1 MFNPLSQVSL
11 ILKERRNRGEKEEMS
26 CAGRVLV
33 KGSMLIFHWEGR
45 HPGEEINSTRQQRF
59 EGYEEAEEEIIQST
73 ERLAQVEETLMRKE
87 NLHI

>member
-11 ILKERRNRGEKEEMS
+11 VLKKRRNHGEKEEMP

-45 HPGEEINSTRQQRF
+45 DPGEEVISTRQ
-59 EGYEEAEEEIIQST
+59 
-73 ERLAQVEETLMRKE
+73 
-87 NLHI
+87 

>member
-11 ILKERRNRGEKEEMS
+11 VLKKRRNHGEKEEMS
-26 CAGRVLV
+26 CAGRILV
-33 KGSMLIFHWEGR
+33 KGSMVIFHWE
-45 HPGEEINSTRQQRF
+45 EVNSTRQQGF
-59 EGYEEAEEEIIQST
+59 EGYEEAGEEMIQST